1 MRRLG
6 LSQNLPREMRLAT
19 TVPKGDIRG
28 TGPFALAAF
37 RGSPGSPLP
46 RNAARATL
54 LAARRAKVTD
64 PYSMTR
70 GSMSM
75 TSDETSNSSVA
86 WGRPAK

>member
-1 MRRLG
+1 MT
-6 LSQNLPREMRLAT
+6 LSAAECC
-19 TVPKGDIRG
+19 KGDVLQADSV
-28 TGPFALAAF
+28 PLAAF

-54 LAARRAKVTD
+54 LAARRAEVTD